1 MHVLRQDD
9 NELFIKILND
19 CCKYSKAINAK
30 ASHPT
35 EVLLMAIIV
44 LYQARTIRLSP
55 IILYIFENGNLSSFV
70 ETGNAM
76 FKSRYLLLLD
86 LD

>member
-9 NELFIKILND
+9 KELFIKILND

-55 IILYIFENGNLSSFV
+55 IICLRMVICHHLLRQEMPCLSQ
-70 ETGNAM
+70 GIC
-76 FKSRYLLLLD
+76 YY
-86 LD
+86 